1 MKPALKRGLLISLA
15 AVVGV
20 VLTVIVAVSLVLGT
34 QAGSRW
40 ALARVPG
47 LTLENFSGRLG
58 GHWQADK
65 LVWQQQATRVEV
77 QALELAWS
85 PACLWRMTLCIDTL
99 HTGAIL
105 AQLPASQEPASSG
118 PLVLPDLQ
126 LPVAIE
132 LGDVRI
138 GSLELDGVQ
147 QLSGLELAAHW
158 TADGLKIDR
167 AHLQREEMV
176 LDANGTLRPGGQ
188 WPLDLNVQVQLPAV
202 DDKPWQVTLNA
213 TGDLLDTLTLDGE
226 SSGYL
231 PALITGTVQ
240 PLAEHL
246 PAQLRIQSEAFK
258 PSAGLPDTLAFNQL
272 ELLAKGDLQGGYA
285 IDGRA
290 SLPAEQSPMTLLL
303 GAQVN
308 AKGAVVQALDISS
321 SAQQHVRLSGTL
333 DWQQGLAAKARID
346 WLDFP
351 WHRLYP
357 VIAEPAVKVRR
368 FNGEIDYSDGK
379 YLGNLKGAF
388 DGPAGAFTLVTPFS
402 GDLQQVFLPQLEL
415 VAGQGKAA
423 GHLNLK
429 FADGI
434 AWDTALALSAIDP
447 AYWVA
452 QMPGSLAGPLRSTG
466 EFKNEQLTLDAD
478 LDLKG
483 RLRGQPAVFQVKAQG
498 AGERWTLGN
507 LDVRLGDNRIKGQGS
522 LQQQVQGR
530 LDIDLARLGQ
540 LWPGL
545 QGQLKGQLDAAGTLQ
560 APQGKLKLLGQQLAM
575 DSNRLQS
582 LNVNAGLDG
591 AQNGTLDLS
600 AAGIRVGETD
610 LGTLSA
616 KASGDIKRQQVQLA
630 LKGPQLA
637 LATSLDGTLDKGFNA
652 QSSWRGRLASG
663 SVQAGGQ
670 DWRLQ
675 APARLEY
682 LAGGRVNFGAHC
694 WRSGAASL
702 CGEDQRL
709 APEPRL
715 RYHLKQFPLDSLAQ
729 WLPKDFAWQGM
740 LNADVAVDVPA
751 SGPAGEITVDAG
763 NGTLRVRND
772 QQWVDFP
779 YQTLRLTSRLNPKRI
794 DTELNF
800 RGDRLGQLQ
809 VIAQIDPI
817 PDNKPVTGSFRLA
830 GLDLSIAR
838 PFVPM
843 VETLKGQLDGSGQ
856 ITGSLMAPQINGNV
870 RLSGGE
876 IAGPELPTT
885 LEDLQLQ
892 AQIAGESVRLQ
903 GSWKSGKTGQGTL
916 GGTVAWADAL
926 DVDVQLKGSR
936 LPINVEPYAT
946 LEAAPDLRIQM
957 NGERLA
963 VVGKV
968 FIPKG
973 AIVVRQLPPSTVKL
987 SDDVVIVGNQT
998 EQGKTPLPMAID
1010 IDVEVGQ
1017 EKLTFN
1023 GFGLSAN
1030 LAGHV
1035 HIGDNLDTRGEL
1047 ALNDGRY
1054 NAYGQRLTIRRARLL
1069 FAGPISQPYLD
1080 IEAIR
1085 TTGDVIAG
1093 IRLTGN
1099 AEQPTSEVFSEPT
1112 MSQEQ
1117 ALSYLVLGRP
1127 LGNSGEDNNMLAQ
1140 AALGLGLMGS
1150 SGVTSKLATD
1160 LGIEDFQLDTQGSG
1174 DATSVVASG
1183 NISEKLSLRYGVGV
1197 FEPANTIA
1205 LRYLLSKRLYLEV
1218 ASGVA
1223 SSLDLFYKRDF

>member
-1 MKPALKRGLLISLA
+1 MKPAVKRGLLISLA

-99 HTGAIL
+99 HAGAIL
-105 AQLPASQEPASSG
+105 AQLPASEEPASSG
-118 PLVLPDLQ
+118 PIVLPDLQ

-483 RLRGQPAVFQVKAQG
+483 RLRGQPAVFQAKAQG

-591 AQNGTLDLS
+591 AQNGTLDVS

-637 LATSLDGTLDKGFNA
+637 LATSLDGTLDKGFSA

-817 PDNKPVTGSFRLA
+817 PDSKPVTGSFRLT

-903 GSWKSGKTGQGTL
+903 GSWKSGKTGQGSL
-916 GGTVAWADAL
+916 GGTVAWTDAL

>member
-1 MKPALKRGLLISLA
+1 MKPAVKRGLLISLGAVA
-15 AVVGV
+15 ALL
-20 VLTVIVAVSLVLGT
+20 LTVIVAVSLVLGT

-58 GHWQADK
+58 GHWQADR

-105 AQLPASQEPASSG
+105 AQLPASEEPAGSG
-118 PLVLPDLQ
+118 PIVLPDLQ

-138 GSLELDGVQ
+138 DSLELDGVQ

-167 AHLQREEMV
+167 AHLQRDELV
-176 LDANGTLRPGGQ
+176 LDVHGTLRPGGQ
-188 WPLDLNVQVQLPAV
+188 WPLDLDAQVQLPAV

-272 ELLAKGDLQGGYA
+272 ELLAKGDLQAGYA

-290 SLPAEQSPMTLLL
+290 SLPAEQLPMTLLL
-303 GAQVN
+303 GARVD

-321 SAQQHVRLSGTL
+321 SAQQHLRLSGSV

-423 GHLNLK
+423 GHLNVK

-466 EFKNEQLTLDAD
+466 EFKNERLSLDAD

-483 RLRGQPAVFQVKAQG
+483 RLRGQPAVLQAKAQG

-522 LQQQVQGR
+522 LQQRVEGR

-545 QGQLKGQLDAAGTLQ
+545 QGRLKGQMDAAGTLQ
-560 APQGKLKLLGQQLAM
+560 APQGKLKLVGQQLAM
-575 DSNRLQS
+575 DSNRLQN
-582 LNVNAGLDG
+582 LTLDAGLDG
-591 AQNGTLDLS
+591 AQRGTLDLT
-600 AAGIRVGETD
+600 AAGIRAGATD

-637 LATSLDGTLDKGFNA
+637 LATSLDGTLDKGFTA

-682 LAGGRVNFGAHC
+682 LAGGQVNFGAHC
-694 WRSGAASL
+694 WRSGQASL

-729 WLPKDFAWQGM
+729 WLPKDFAWQGL

-817 PDNKPVTGSFRLA
+817 PESKPVTGSFRLA

-856 ITGSLMAPQINGNV
+856 ITGSLMAPQVNGNV

-876 IAGPELPTT
+876 LAGPELPTT

-903 GSWKSGKTGQGTL
+903 GSWKSGKTGQGSL

-1127 LGNSGEDNNMLAQ
+1127 LGNGGEDSNMLAQ

>member
-1 MKPALKRGLLISLA
+1 MKRGLLISLA

-118 PLVLPDLQ
+118 PIVLPDLQ

-158 TADGLKIDR
+158 SADGLKIDR

-202 DDKPWQVTLNA
+202 DDKPWQVTLTA

-303 GAQVN
+303 GARVD

-466 EFKNEQLTLDAD
+466 EFKNEQLSLDAD

-483 RLRGQPAVFQVKAQG
+483 RLRGQPAVFQAKAQG

-575 DSNRLQS
+575 DSNRLQN

-591 AQNGTLDLS
+591 AQNGTLDVS

-637 LATSLDGTLDKGFNA
+637 LATSLDGTLDKGFSA

-702 CGEDQRL
+702 CSEDQRL

-817 PDNKPVTGSFRLA
+817 PDSKPVTGSFRLA

-968 FIPKG
+968 VIPKG

>member
-1 MKPALKRGLLISLA
+1 MKPAVKRGLLISLA

-20 VLTVIVAVSLVLGT
+20 VLTVILAVSLVLGT

-58 GHWQADK
+58 GHWHADK

-99 HTGAIL
+99 HIGAIL
-105 AQLPASQEPASSG
+105 AQLPASEEPASSG
-118 PLVLPDLQ
+118 PIVLPDLQ

-290 SLPAEQSPMTLLL
+290 SLPAEQSPITLLL
-303 GAQVN
+303 GARVD

-357 VIAEPAVKVRR
+357 VIAEPAVKVRS

-466 EFKNEQLTLDAD
+466 EFKNEQLSLDAD

-483 RLRGQPAVFQVKAQG
+483 RLRGQPAVFQAKAQG

-575 DSNRLQS
+575 DSNRLQN

-591 AQNGTLDLS
+591 AQNGTLDVS
-600 AAGIRVGETD
+600 AAGIRAGETD

-637 LATSLDGTLDKGFNA
+637 LATSLDGTLDKGFSA

-843 VETLKGQLDGSGQ
+843 VETLNGQLDGSGQ

-1127 LGNSGEDNNMLAQ
+1127 LGSSGEDNNMLAQ

>member
-1 MKPALKRGLLISLA
+1 MKRGLLISLT

-118 PLVLPDLQ
+118 PIVLPDLQ

-158 TADGLKIDR
+158 SADGLKIDR

-303 GAQVN
+303 GARVD

-423 GHLNLK
+423 GHLNVK

-466 EFKNEQLTLDAD
+466 EFKNEQLSLDAD

-483 RLRGQPAVFQVKAQG
+483 RLRGQPAVFQAKAQG

-545 QGQLKGQLDAAGTLQ
+545 QGQLKGQFDAAGTLQ

-575 DSNRLQS
+575 DSNRLQN

-591 AQNGTLDLS
+591 AQNGTLDVS

-616 KASGDIKRQQVQLA
+616 KASGNIKRQALQLA

-637 LATSLDGTLDKGFNA
+637 LATSLDGTLDKGFTA

-763 NGTLRVRND
+763 DGTLRVRND

-856 ITGSLMAPQINGNV
+856 ITGSLMAPQVNGNV

-903 GSWKSGKTGQGTL
+903 GSWKSGKTGQGSL